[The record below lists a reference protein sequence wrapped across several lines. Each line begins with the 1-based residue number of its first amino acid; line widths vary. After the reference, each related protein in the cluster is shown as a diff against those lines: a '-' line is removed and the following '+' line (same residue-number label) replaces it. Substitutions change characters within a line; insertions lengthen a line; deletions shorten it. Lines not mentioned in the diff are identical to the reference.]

1 MTRPTPQGRKHRD
14 KWGFTVG
21 SLGIRVLIGGPYH
34 PPCGQAHPQGCLG
47 TKCRQYLNSACFKEG
62 AIVRKVLIANRGEI
76 AVRVARACRDA
87 GIASVAVY
95 AEPDRDALHVRV
107 ADEAYA
113 LGGDTPATSYLDIS
127 KVLAAAA
134 ESGADAVH
142 PGYGFLSENADF
154 AQAVLDAGLTWI
166 GPPPQ
171 AIRDLG
177 DKVAARHIAQRAGA
191 PSSMR
196 HPGPRLGRRRGRRL
210 RAGERPADRDQGR
223 LRRRRP
229 RPEGRPHPGRGPRA
243 VRVGRPR
250 GRRRLRPRRVL
261 RRALPRQAAARG
273 DPVPGGQPRQR
284 RGRLHP

>member
-1 MTRPTPQGRKHRD
+1 M
-14 KWGFTVG
+14 
-21 SLGIRVLIGGPYH
+21 
-34 PPCGQAHPQGCLG
+34 
-47 TKCRQYLNSACFKEG
+47 
-62 AIVRKVLIANRGEI
+62 RKVLIANRGEI

-191 PSSMR
+191 PSS
-196 HPGPRLGRRRGRRL
+196 PAPRTPSRAPTRSSPSRGRTACRS
-210 RAGERPADRDQGR
+210 RSRP
-223 LRRRRP
+223 P
-229 RPEGRPHPGRGPRA
+229 S
-243 VRVGRPR
+243 
-250 GRRRLRPRRVL
+250 
-261 RRALPRQAAARG
+261 AAAAAA
-273 DPVPGGQPRQR
+273 
-284 RGRLHP
+284 